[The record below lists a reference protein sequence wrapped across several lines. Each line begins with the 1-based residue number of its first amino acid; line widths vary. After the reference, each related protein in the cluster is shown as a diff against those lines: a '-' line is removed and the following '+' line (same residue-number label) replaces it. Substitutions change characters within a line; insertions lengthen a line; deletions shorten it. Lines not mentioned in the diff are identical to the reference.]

1 MPTPAPRSSMVS
13 DHRGAAPT
21 DDVFIDA
28 REVTRHFDH
37 DRVQALRGVTFT
49 IRAGEFVAV
58 IGPSGSGKTTLL
70 QILGALDAPTSGG
83 IFFRGQ
89 SLRAIPD
96 LSRFRARTIG
106 FIFQSFHLLP
116 TLTAVEN
123 VQVPMFELPWPSRE
137 RRRRAA
143 ELLNTV
149 GLGGRLDH
157 LPAKLSGGER
167 QRVAVARSLANEP
180 QLLLADEPTGNL
192 DSSNAQHIMEL
203 LGEIHRQRGMS
214 VVVVTHNPE
223 VAACAGRT
231 LQMLDGRIVRD
242 TANPAGAP

>member
-1 MPTPAPRSSMVS
+1 MPTPAPRSSEES
-13 DHRGAAPT
+13 DRRGDGPAPG
-21 DDVFIDA
+21 VFIEA
-28 REVTRHFDH
+28 HALTRHFDH
-37 DRVQALRGVTFT
+37 DRVQALRGVSFT
-49 IRAGEFVAV
+49 VREGEFVAV

-83 IFFRGQ
+83 IAFRGQ
-89 SLRAIPD
+89 SLQAVPD
-96 LSRFRARTIG
+96 LSRFRARMIG

-116 TLTAVEN
+116 TLTALEN
-123 VQVPMFELPWPSRE
+123 VQVPMFEMPWPSSE

-143 ELLNTV
+143 ELLATV

-157 LPAKLSGGER
+157 LPATLSGGER

-192 DSSNAQHIMEL
+192 DSANAQRIMEL
-203 LGEIHRQRGMS
+203 LGDIHRRRGMS
-214 VVVVTHNPE
+214 LIVVTHNPA

-231 LQMLDGRIVRD
+231 LQMLDGRIVLD